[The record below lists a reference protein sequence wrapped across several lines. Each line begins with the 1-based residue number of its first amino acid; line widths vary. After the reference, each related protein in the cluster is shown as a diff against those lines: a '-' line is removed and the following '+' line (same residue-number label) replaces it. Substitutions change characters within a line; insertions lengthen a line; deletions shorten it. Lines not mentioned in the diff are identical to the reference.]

1 MEIIRSASTISKM
14 ILKDFVKLGDVRLKL
29 TMHSLSEISFFLN
42 PKLHKSNPP
51 GVSHVLR
58 ARSRLRRVS

>member
-1 MEIIRSASTISKM
+1 MEILRSASRISKM
-14 ILKDFVKLGDVRLKL
+14 ILKDFVKLGDVRRKL
-29 TMHSLSEISFFLN
+29 TMHSLSEICFFLN

-58 ARSRLRRVS
+58 ARSWLRRVS